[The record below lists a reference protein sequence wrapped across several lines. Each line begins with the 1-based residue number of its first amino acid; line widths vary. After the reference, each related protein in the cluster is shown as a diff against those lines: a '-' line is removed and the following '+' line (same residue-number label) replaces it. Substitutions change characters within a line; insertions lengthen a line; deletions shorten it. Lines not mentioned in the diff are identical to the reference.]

1 MEVPLSIT
9 FRNVDRSEWIQDDVR
24 GYVDKLDE
32 LFDGIISCKVVIE
45 APHKHH
51 KHGNLFRVQ
60 VHLSV
65 PRRELTVNRDKG
77 DHPEHADLHVAI
89 RDAFL
94 AMRRQVEEY
103 ARSLR
108 GDMKTH
114 ETPPHGRVTKLNPEE
129 NCGFIETPDG
139 RTIYF
144 HQNSLL
150 DEAFDVLKLGTEVR
164 FVEEDGDKGPQ
175 ATSVRRVGRHNHLV
189 D

>member
-9 FRNVDRSEWIQDDVR
+9 FRNVDRSDWIEDEIRAQ
-24 GYVDKLDE
+24 VDKLDE
-32 LFDGIISCKVVIE
+32 FFDNIVSCKVVVE

-51 KHGNLFRVQ
+51 RHGNLYRVQ
-60 VHLSV
+60 VHVSV
-65 PRRELTVNRDKG
+65 PRRELIVNKDKG

-94 AMRRQVEEY
+94 AMRRKVEEF
-103 ARSLR
+103 ARELR
-108 GDMKTH
+108 GDTKQH
-114 ETPPHGRVTKLNPEE
+114 ETPPHGRIARLDPDQ

-150 DEAFDVLKLGTEVR
+150 DGDYAQLQPGTEVR
-164 FVEEDGDKGPQ
+164 FVEEEGDKGPQ
-175 ATSVRRVGRHNHLV
+175 ATSIRRVGRHNHL
-189 D
+189 